1 MLTVYLVRHAHA
13 EWTPS
18 QARPLSTQGRA
29 AAVLLAERLGS
40 RPIAA
45 IYSSP
50 SRRAIETVAPLAAR
64 RGLTPAL
71 IDDLRER
78 ELTVPAGLTFDQ
90 AIAHL
95 WSKPDVSFPAS
106 ESNRT
111 AQARAVNAL
120 HRVIAARPVED
131 VVVSTHGNLL
141 ALMLNGLDHRFDYAF
156 WQALSFPDIYAV
168 RLDGDTLV
176 DLERLWNPT

>member
-1 MLTVYLVRHAHA
+1 MPTIYLIRHAHA

-18 QARPLSTQGRA
+18 EARPLSTEGRV
-29 AAVLLAERLGS
+29 AAVLLAERLGP

-50 SRRAIETVAPLAAR
+50 SRRAIETVSPLAAR
-64 RGLTPAL
+64 RGLVPAL
-71 IDDLRER
+71 VDDLRER
-78 ELTVPAGLTFDQ
+78 ELTVPAAFTFEQ

-95 WSKPDVSFPAS
+95 WSTPDVSFPAS

-111 AQARAVNAL
+111 AQARGASAL
-120 HRVIAARPVED
+120 HRITAAHPAED

-141 ALMLNGLDHRFDYAF
+141 ALMLNGLDSRFDYAF
-156 WQALSFPDIYAV
+156 WQSLSFPDIYAL

-176 DLERLWNPT
+176 DLERLWNAP